1 MKKITKIEECKK
13 NKDRVNVYIDEEFY
27 MSCSKYCCIKYNLKE
42 GWEID
47 LSYIAQVI
55 AEDNYGKG
63 KNYALKI
70 IERGMKSKKELQD
83 KLKLKEYSQ
92 GDIDKIIAFLSEY
105 GYVDDGKYAKYYIE
119 SYKNTKSKLL
129 IKHALLGKGIDQDT
143 IEKYLSII
151 EEDTERDKAKTLAL
165 KKYNLLKGKDKNCI
179 RKKIGDML
187 IRRGYEYHLIKS
199 VINDI
204 LEDDEGGDYNI

>member
-27 MSCSKYCCIKYNLKE
+27 MACSKYCFIKYDLKE
-42 GWEID
+42 GLEID
-47 LSYIAQVI
+47 LSYIAKVI

-83 KLKLKEYSQ
+83 KLKLKEYSE
-92 GDIDKIIAFLSEY
+92 GDIDRIISFLSEY
-105 GYVDDGKYAKYYIE
+105 GYVNDDQYAKYYIE
-119 SYKNTKSKLL
+119 SYKNTKSRLL
-129 IKHALLGKGIDQDT
+129 IKHALILKGIDKDI
-143 IEKYLSII
+143 IEKYLLFI
-151 EEDTERDKAKTLAL
+151 EDDAERNKAKALAF
-165 KKYNLLKGKDKNCI
+165 KKYNLLKGKDKNCM

-199 VINDI
+199 VINEI
-204 LEDDEGGDYNI
+204 LEEDEGGDYNI